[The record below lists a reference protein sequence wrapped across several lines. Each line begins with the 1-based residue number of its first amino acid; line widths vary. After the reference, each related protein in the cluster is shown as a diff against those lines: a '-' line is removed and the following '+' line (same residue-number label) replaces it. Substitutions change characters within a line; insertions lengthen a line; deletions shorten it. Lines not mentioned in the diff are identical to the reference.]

1 MSTNENEQLAK
12 IAAQLSNIETQLE
25 AVKHHPSQ
33 NGGWAELMGMIER
46 IDARLGAMEI
56 SLNDPVQG
64 TIARVKELSDWRTRA
79 SDILE
84 GNQRQDERLLKLE
97 LQVAFYNK
105 ITWAIGAGVLA
116 LMVKAFMSLIVPGA

>member
-1 MSTNENEQLAK
+1 MSDDKLELITQ
-12 IAAQLSNIETQLE
+12 QLSNIENQLE

-46 IDARLGAMEI
+46 IDARLGAMEV

-64 TIARVKELSDWRTRA
+64 TIARVKELSDWRNRA
-79 SDILE
+79 EDVLE
-84 GNQRQDERLLKLE
+84 GNRRQDERLLKLE
-97 LQVAFYNK
+97 LQVALYNN

-116 LMVKAFMSLIVPGA
+116 LMVKAFMSLIMPSA

>member
-1 MSTNENEQLAK
+1 MSEDKLESIAK
-12 IAAQLSNIETQLE
+12 ALSNIENQLE

-46 IDARLGAMEI
+46 IDARLGAMEV

-64 TIARVKELSDWRTRA
+64 TIARVKELSDWRLRA
-79 SDILE
+79 DATLD
-84 GNQRQDERLLKLE
+84 GNRQQDERLLKLE
-97 LQVAFYNK
+97 LQVAMYNK

-116 LMVKAFMSLIVPGA
+116 LMVKAFMSLIMPSA

>member
-1 MSTNENEQLAK
+1 MSEDKLESIAK
-12 IAAQLSNIETQLE
+12 ALSNIENQLE

-46 IDARLGAMEI
+46 IDARLGAMEV

-64 TIARVKELSDWRTRA
+64 TIARVKGLSDWRLRA
-79 SDILE
+79 DATLD
-84 GNQRQDERLLKLE
+84 GNRQQDERLLKLE
-97 LQVAFYNK
+97 LQVAMYNK

-116 LMVKAFMSLIVPGA
+116 LMVKAFMSLIMPSA

>member
-1 MSTNENEQLAK
+1 MSDDKLEL
-12 IAAQLSNIETQLE
+12 IAQQLSNIEAQME

-46 IDARLGAMEI
+46 IDARLGAMEV

-64 TIARVKELSDWRTRA
+64 TIARVKELSDWRNRA
-79 SDILE
+79 EDVLE
-84 GNQRQDERLLKLE
+84 GNRRQDERLLKLE
-97 LQVAFYNK
+97 LQVALYNK

-116 LMVKAFMSLIVPGA
+116 LMVKAFMSLIMPSA